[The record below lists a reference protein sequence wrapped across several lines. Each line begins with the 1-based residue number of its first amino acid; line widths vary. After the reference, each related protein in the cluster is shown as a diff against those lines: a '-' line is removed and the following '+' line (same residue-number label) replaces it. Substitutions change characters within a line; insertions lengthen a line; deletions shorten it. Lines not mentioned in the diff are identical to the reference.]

1 MLLCFV
7 LLKEKVHECKFS
19 MSAVVIWVV
28 VKVLDGCL
36 VLVALQLV
44 PGVPHL

>member
-7 LLKEKVHECKFS
+7 LLKEKVHEYKFS
-19 MSAVVIWVV
+19 ISAVVIWAVLV

-36 VLVALQLV
+36 ILVA